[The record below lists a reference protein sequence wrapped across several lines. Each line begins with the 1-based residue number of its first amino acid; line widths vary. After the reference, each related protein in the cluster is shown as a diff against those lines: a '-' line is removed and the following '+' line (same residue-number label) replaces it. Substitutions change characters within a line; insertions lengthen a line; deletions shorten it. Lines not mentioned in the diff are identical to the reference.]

1 MGEFI
6 DLYQEYKNLFDQ
18 ENMLRVGR
26 TTYAEVEKKAA
37 EREIIVEFQRNAEYN
52 KRKGKQIP
60 GGDAI

>member
-1 MGEFI
+1 MTRLGFSDREIEFLSMGEFI

-37 EREIIVEFQRNAEYN
+37 EREIIVEF
-52 KRKGKQIP
+52 
-60 GGDAI
+60 

>member
-37 EREIIVEFQRNAEYN
+37 EREIIVEF
-52 KRKGKQIP
+52 
-60 GGDAI
+60 